1 MPGSVWNKAI
11 ELATD
16 QYGFIT
22 HEDLRGLGEDP
33 VRLRQ
38 WVKRGGVERVG
49 HGIYRFKQIPATAL
63 DPYKL
68 ATLWPAGRGV
78 LSHDTALE
86 LFELC
91 DINPDK
97 IHITLPAAQSY
108 RPRRQGGEQYIVHHE
123 DLAETDLTWH
133 EEIRIVRPAVA
144 IRQAIDS
151 SVPAQL
157 IRQAI
162 EAAQR
167 LGRAPRPELTA
178 LTKRLEDRR

>member
-1 MPGSVWNKAI
+1 MPGRIWNKAI
-11 ELATD
+11 ELATE

-22 HEDLRGLGEDP
+22 HDDLCGIGEDP
-33 VRLRQ
+33 VCLRQ

-49 HGIYRFKQIPATAL
+49 HGIYRFKQIPVTPL
-63 DPYKL
+63 DPYML

-97 IHITLPAAQSY
+97 IHITLPESRQY
-108 RPRRQGGEQYIVHHE
+108 RPRKQGGEKYILHHE
-123 DLAETDLTWH
+123 YLTGDDVTWF
-133 EEIRIVRPAVA
+133 EEIRIVTPAVA

-151 SVPAQL
+151 SVPVHL

-162 EAAQR
+162 ETAEQRGRVLRPQGMVLMQR
-167 LGRAPRPELTA
+167 LEGR
-178 LTKRLEDRR
+178 K